1 MSARSQ
7 RASGARTATSLGG
20 HGKYQLEVTAVDVA
34 DLVRHVG
41 GWLYDRANAGWDVA
55 VTVTGDCDPTP
66 LRILG
71 VRTEWAGEGD
81 VGDSD
86 DTTAPPRLTAFAVAA
101 EALATTGDLRD
112 ELLRTLKRGVSE
124 VTIWGDG
131 DDAFGVE
138 TVEHVLSSAAKA
150 FKAHALRASGV
161 DEPVRDVE
169 TFGRRPSVLSTAVS
183 V

>member
-7 RASGARTATSLGG
+7 RASGARTASLGG

-41 GWLYDRANAGWDVA
+41 GWIYDRANAGWDVA
-55 VTVTGDCDPTP
+55 VTVTGECDLTP

-71 VRTEWAGEGD
+71 VRTEWTGEGD
-81 VGDSD
+81 GGDHE
-86 DTTAPPRLTAFAVAA
+86 DTAAPPRLTAFAVAA
-101 EALATTGDLRD
+101 EALATTGDLRE

-131 DDAFGVE
+131 GDGLGVDP
-138 TVEHVLSSAAKA
+138 VEHVLSSAAKA
-150 FKAHALRASGV
+150 FKAHALRAAGV

-169 TFGRRPSVLSTAVS
+169 TFGRRPSVFPTAVS